1 MQTMWYAQK
10 VWDMFETKN
19 QGENHDLYVLS
30 DKLLLAD
37 VFEIFRDQCIEI
49 FRDQCID
56 LILLIFCQHQ
66 D

>member
-1 MQTMWYAQK
+1 MWYAQK
-10 VWDMFETKN
+10 VWDVFEIEN
-19 QGENHDLYVLS
+19 QGENHELHVFS
-30 DKLLLAD
+30 DTLLLAD